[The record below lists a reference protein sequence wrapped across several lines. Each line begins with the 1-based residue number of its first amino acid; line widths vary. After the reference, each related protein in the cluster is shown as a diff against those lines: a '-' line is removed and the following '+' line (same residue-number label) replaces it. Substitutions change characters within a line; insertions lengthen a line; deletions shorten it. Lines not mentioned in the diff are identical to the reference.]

1 MPIRTLD
8 VRRDKFLENALLAV
22 TNSDYIA
29 DKLFTPRTV
38 TKDSGIIGGI
48 GNEHL
53 RDYRTERA
61 LYDRSPHEVELSYTE
76 EATYKIGYHDLSN
89 YVPDRIV
96 EQAENPFNP
105 RRDAGLQLLESL
117 KLKRE
122 VELANII
129 TDTSVVTQN
138 TTLSGTSQ
146 FNDLGNS
153 NPDTVI
159 QSALDTVQA
168 AIGREANT
176 IMLGRKVMM
185 TLKRHPFFLSL
196 NSGLS
201 VLSDEVIIRN
211 LKDFFGFTNVFVGR
225 TIKVTSAQGQA
236 ETKGA
241 VWNND
246 ILVYYKG
253 SGNFDPTFGYNLNLS
268 GYDLRATVRRDL
280 EDEGDIVKV
289 SNAYQDLPVLTEAG
303 FLIKNAVA

>member
-1 MPIRTLD
+1 MPIRVQD

-22 TNSDYIA
+22 TNQGYIA
-29 DKLFTPRTV
+29 DQLFTPRTV

-53 RDYRTERA
+53 REYRTERA
-61 LYDRSPHEVELSYTE
+61 LYDRSAHEVELSYTE

-89 YVPDRIV
+89 YVPDRLQ
-96 EQAENPFNP
+96 EQSENPFNP
-105 RRDAGLQLLESL
+105 RRDAGIQLLESL
-117 KLKRE
+117 RLKRE
-122 VELANII
+122 VELASKV
-129 TDTSVVTQN
+129 TSTSVVTQN

-159 QSALDTVQA
+159 QSALDTVQS
-168 AIGREANT
+168 AIGREANS

-211 LKDFFGFTNVFVGR
+211 LKDFFGFTNVYVGR
-225 TIKVTSAQGQA
+225 QIKVTSAQGQA

-253 SGNFDPTFGYNLNLS
+253 SGNFDPTFGYNLSLS
-268 GYDLRATVRRDL
+268 GYNLRATVRRDI
-280 EDEGDIVKV
+280 EDNGDIVKV